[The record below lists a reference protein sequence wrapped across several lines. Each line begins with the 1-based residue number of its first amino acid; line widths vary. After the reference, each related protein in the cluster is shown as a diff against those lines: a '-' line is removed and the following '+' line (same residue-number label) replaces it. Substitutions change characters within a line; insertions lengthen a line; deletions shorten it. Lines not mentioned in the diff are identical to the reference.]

1 MKKTNPNL
9 IDRHATVD
17 TLNALYDNINADT
30 TLDPHDK
37 TMMLIALMRALMC
50 VFKQPEIKPV
60 GILRP
65 CDSSLMNKS
74 LEEFLQIVNDA
85 SVYGMEVVICD
96 GKPYYR
102 EITDC

>member
-1 MKKTNPNL
+1 MKKTTPNL
-9 IDRHATVD
+9 IDRHATID

-37 TMMLIALMRALMC
+37 TMMLMALMRALMC

-60 GILRP
+60 DTLKP
-65 CDSSLMNKS
+65 CDPSLLNKS
-74 LEEFLQIVNDA
+74 FDEFLRIVDDA
-85 SVYGMEVVICD
+85 SVYGLEVVICD

-102 EITDC
+102 ERVDC

>member
-1 MKKTNPNL
+1 MNKTNPNL

-37 TMMLIALMRALMC
+37 TVMLIALMRALMC
-50 VFKQPEIKPV
+50 VFAQPEIKPV
-60 GILRP
+60 DTLKP
-65 CDSSLMNKS
+65 CDPSLLDKP
-74 LEEFLQIVNDA
+74 LDEFLRIVDDA
-85 SVYGMEVVICD
+85 SVYGLEVVICD

-102 EITDC
+102 ERVDC